1 MAPAAVPKI
10 FTPLVAQTLFTIEGL
25 PPKIY
30 CIFFAVQPLKRI
42 GYIKSAICHK
52 KKVLPKGEGVEHT
65 SILPLLSVAL
75 FEKRTTESK
84 EEAFPYLAI
93 LAKNICRL
101 GALANDFNLVNWLSH
116 LVRNFYFC
124 IKGGQRQEM
133 QRQKLAWL

>member
-1 MAPAAVPKI
+1 MIIYLLRFGPCSSTKNIYPSCCSNPFHNTGASPKNLLHI
-10 FTPLVAQTLFTIEGL
+10 
-25 PPKIY
+25 
-30 CIFFAVQPLKRI
+30 
-42 GYIKSAICHK
+42 

>member
-1 MAPAAVPKI
+1 MK
-10 FTPLVAQTLFTIEGL
+10 G
-25 PPKIY
+25 
-30 CIFFAVQPLKRI
+30 I

-93 LAKNICRL
+93 LSKNNCRL

-116 LVRNFYFC
+116 LVRDFYFC

-133 QRQKLAWL
+133 QRQKLALL